1 VKTVSH
7 NQDVCIDVV
16 FHQYACECD
25 EFDVQVERKPFG
37 ILGIDMSVVFQS
49 LNNKRD
55 TVRKWRDSQEREER
69 NEKRKRFEA
78 SKIVHNPIYSL
89 WERQIDIMAEAQ
101 FVIYFYFLIFYFTA
115 CHALIFFILSTLN
128 KT

>member
-16 FHQYACECD
+16 FHQYACEYD
-25 EFDVQVERKPFG
+25 EFDVQVEKKPFG

-49 LNNKRD
+49 LNDKGD
-55 TVRKWRDSQEREER
+55 TVRRNGETVKKGRER

-78 SKIVHNPIYSL
+78 NKIVQNPIYSR
-89 WERQIDIMAEAQ
+89 WERQIDIMAAEGQ
-101 FVIYFYFLIFYFTA
+101 ICYIFLFSDLFTLLRA
-115 CHALIFFILSTLN
+115 ML
-128 KT
+128 